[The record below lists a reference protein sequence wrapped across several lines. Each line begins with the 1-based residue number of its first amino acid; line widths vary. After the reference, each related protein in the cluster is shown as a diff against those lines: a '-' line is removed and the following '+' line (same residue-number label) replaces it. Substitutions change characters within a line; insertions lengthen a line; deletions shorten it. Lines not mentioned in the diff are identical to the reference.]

1 LLKRKSNSFITIQRN
16 PPLTNGGF
24 FFEYTFLNVYFH
36 TMRNLLLVLFFTF
49 SLSLV
54 AQQNI
59 SLLAK
64 LPYGYKLSNVWGYTD
79 ETNVEYALVG
89 VEDGLSVVSL
99 ANPSNPVEIAK
110 IPGTINKWR
119 EIKTFGDYAYV
130 SSESGDGLLIMD
142 LSPLPFSTTFNYVYK
157 TFANSTG
164 ICERAHSLAIDA
176 KGFCYLFGTDRN
188 QETIILDI
196 HTNPMNPVEVG
207 STGLYYTHDGIVAGD
222 TMFLAHIM
230 TGFIGVYN
238 ISDRANPQFI
248 TSFETPLKFPHN
260 IALSQDGKYL
270 FATDEKTGSFVAAY
284 DVSDF
289 NNIVELDRFQ
299 RQERHFP
306 MVHNTHMLNG
316 YLVNSYYLEGLNI
329 VDAHDPK
336 NLVEVGFY
344 DTTPNDSGYIY
355 KGVWGV
361 YPYFASGIILASDIE
376 QGLYVFSANY
386 QRASYVSGTV
396 KNAVSNTPIYDVLV
410 SVDGEDVK
418 DYTDIL
424 GVYHSGLGRWGNT
437 TFHFSKKGYYD
448 TTGTVSLLSSTN
460 QILDVFMR
468 PKPTF
473 PIVIKVV
480 DKNNQPMSLAKILIE
495 SEDGSWLLNTNNSG
509 VVSAD
514 ITGVNFKINA
524 GKWQYLTMCDE
535 RTKGDFLDTTIYVLL
550 AGVYDDFT
558 FDYLWTATG
567 HVDKGLW
574 VRDMPFGTNYDE
586 ILVNP
591 PSDVS
596 GDCSGYALV
605 TGNSKNPDPSF
616 NKVEY
621 IKSEL
626 RSPVLDIGSYSH
638 PFVSFYLWFQDVDK
652 WGFGND
658 SAFISLRNNSELIYL
673 DTIVGSVYSHKAEWY
688 FKYYDLSA
696 YHLSNNNYQLQIS
709 AIDTW
714 AANALELGLDVFRL
728 TESSPLKVDTL
739 NFTSIVVFPNPA
751 NQKFYLESKEPLRQ
765 YNLSN
770 MEGKI
775 ILNQKIDG
783 QKLTEICVEYLSAG
797 IYFLEVVDSENV
809 HFTKKVLV
817 IHP

>member
-1 LLKRKSNSFITIQRN
+1 
-16 PPLTNGGF
+16 
-24 FFEYTFLNVYFH
+24 
-36 TMRNLLLVLFFTF
+36 MRNLLLVIFFTF

-64 LPYGYKLSNVWGYTD
+64 LPYVYKLSNVWGYTD

-130 SSESGDGLLIMD
+130 SSESGDGLLIVD
-142 LSPLPFSTTFNYVYK
+142 LSPLPFSTTLNYVYK
-157 TFANSTG
+157 SFVKNTET
-164 ICERAHSLAIDA
+164 CDRAHSLAVDD

-196 HTNPMNPVEVG
+196 QTNPMNPVEVG

-222 TMFLAHIM
+222 TLFLAHIL
-230 TGFIGVYN
+230 TGFVGVYN
-238 ISDRANPQFI
+238 ISDRSNPQFI
-248 TSFETPLKFPHN
+248 TSFATPLKFPHN
-260 IALSQDGKYL
+260 IALSEDAHYL

-289 NNIVELDRFQ
+289 NNIIELDRFQ
-299 RQERHFP
+299 REERHFP

-329 VDAHDPK
+329 VDAHDPQ

-386 QRASYVSGTV
+386 QRASYVTGTV
-396 KNAVSNTPIYDVLV
+396 KNAVSNAPIHDVLV
-410 SVDGEDVK
+410 SVDGEEVK

-424 GVYHSGLGRWGNT
+424 GVYHSGLGKSGNT
-437 TFHFSKKGYYD
+437 IFHFSKKGYYD
-448 TTGTVSLLSSTN
+448 TTGTVSLLTATN
-460 QILDVFMR
+460 QTLNVFMR

-473 PIVIKVV
+473 PVVIKVV
-480 DKNNQPMSLAKILIE
+480 DKNNQSVSLAKILIE

-514 ITGVNFKINA
+514 ISGASFKINV
-524 GKWQYLTMCDE
+524 GKWQYLTACDE
-535 RTKGDFLDTTIYVLL
+535 RTKVDFLDTIIYVLL

-567 HVDKGLW
+567 DVDKGMW
-574 VRDMPFGTNYDE
+574 VRDIPYGTYYQG
-586 ILVNP
+586 IPVNAS
-591 PSDVS
+591 SDVS
-596 GDCSGYALV
+596 IDCGDYAMV
-605 TGNSKNPDPSF
+605 TGNAKNPDPSF
-616 NKVEY
+616 NKVDHV
-621 IKSEL
+621 KSEL
-626 RSPVLDIGSYSH
+626 RSPILSFKNYIQPYL
-638 PFVSFYLWFQDVDK
+638 SFYLWFQDENT
-652 WGFGND
+652 WQFAND
-658 SAFISLRNNSELIYL
+658 SAFIALRNNNELIYL
-673 DTIVGSVYSHKAEWY
+673 DTIVGSIYAHRAKWNL
-688 FKYYDLSA
+688 FYYDLSK
-696 YHLSNNNYQLQIS
+696 YDLKGENYQLQIS
-709 AIDTW
+709 ALDVFP
-714 AANALELGLDVFRL
+714 NNGLELGIDVFRL
-728 TESSPLKVDTL
+728 TEDSPVQIDTL
-739 NFTSIVVFPNPA
+739 NFTSMIVYPNPA
-751 NQKFYLESKEPLRQ
+751 NQIFYLESKEPLRQ

-775 ILNQKIDG
+775 ILNQKIDS
-783 QKLTEICVEYLSAG
+783 QKLTEIYVGSLSAG
-797 IYFLEVVDSENV
+797 IYFLEVINSENQ
-809 HFTKKVLV
+809 HFTKKILV